1 MTSGLLKKLDGTNLL
16 FEVDEKFL
24 QNFPYEKITIINKPI
39 DNIFYSNLI
48 REKIDGYLQT
58 WSVSKKFI
66 GKLYLIHLNAF
77 ELNCIIYRS
86 I

>member
-1 MTSGLLKKLDGTNLL
+1 MTSGLFKKLDGTNLL

-39 DNIFYSNLI
+39 DNIFNSNLI

-66 GKLYLIHLNAF
+66 GNYILYI
-77 ELNCIIYRS
+77 
-86 I
+86 

>member
-1 MTSGLLKKLDGTNLL
+1 MGEEEWHQVCLKNLNGTNLL

-39 DNIFYSNLI
+39 DNIFNSNLI

-66 GKLYLIHLNAF
+66 GNYI
-77 ELNCIIYRS
+77 
-86 I
+86 